1 MCNLDKHAVAR
12 VSPTNTYT
20 IFDISFVLP
29 GLALILV
36 STFLAYVYLPKYLQ
50 RAAAITL
57 GVLMHVDV
65 KLHVRFVII
74 CVCFC
79 GEP

>member
-1 MCNLDKHAVAR
+1 M
-12 VSPTNTYT
+12 SPTNTYT

-57 GVLMHVDV
+57 GVLIHVDV
-65 KLHVRFVII
+65 KLHVRLVILL
-74 CVCFC
+74 VFFRE
-79 GEP
+79 EP